1 MAGERFIKEN
11 CVNTFR
17 IFAAL
22 AAMAVILSASA
33 IAQQSSQ
40 PQLNVSPTNRTL
52 TVTANDSVT
61 AEPDVA
67 ILHIGFETQPGTAK
81 EAYASGA
88 QTSNAIIDALKQAG
102 VPESAIHSESQYLQR
117 DYSVPK
123 SHKFILTEQWTVKT
137 TPKRAAELLD
147 DAVTAGANS
156 SGQIE
161 WTVNDERA
169 LENQALDKAAARAK
183 ADAAELAK
191 GMGVR
196 LGALIYV
203 SNNISE
209 PVRPIMMASRV
220 FTPEKAQ
227 APPLAI
233 EPQKVTRSAS
243 IYAVYAIE

>member
-1 MAGERFIKEN
+1 MQR
-11 CVNTFR
+11 VR
-17 IFAAL
+17 IL
-22 AAMAVILSASA
+22 AILATLATAISASA
-33 IAQQSSQ
+33 QQTSQ
-40 PQLNVSPTNRTL
+40 PQLKVDSTNRTL
-52 TVTANDSVT
+52 TVTASDSVNV
-61 AEPDVA
+61 EPEVA
-67 ILHIGFETQPGTAK
+67 ILHIGFETQPASAK
-81 EAYASGA
+81 DAYASGA

-102 VPESAIHSESQYLQR
+102 VAESAIHSESQFLNR

-137 TPKRAAELLD
+137 TPKRAAEILD
-147 DAVTAGANS
+147 VAVTAGANS

-169 LENQALDKAAARAK
+169 LENQALDKAAARAR

-203 SNNISE
+203 SNEVSR
-209 PVRPIMMASRV
+209 PVVPMFAAQRMSMAKAA
-220 FTPEKAQ
+220 PE
-227 APPLAI
+227 PLAI

>member
-1 MAGERFIKEN
+1 MNAIRFSA
-11 CVNTFR
+11 VTV
-17 IFAAL
+17 AL
-22 AAMAVILSASA
+22 AAALSAG
-33 IAQQSSQ
+33 AQQASQ
-40 PQLNVSPTNRTL
+40 PQLKIDSTNRTL
-52 TVTANDSVT
+52 TVTASDSVSV
-61 AEPDVA
+61 EPDVT
-67 ILHIGFETQPGTAK
+67 ILHIGFETQPASAK
-81 EAYASGA
+81 EAYANGA

-102 VPESAIHSESQYLQR
+102 VAESAIHSESQFLQR

-137 TPKRAAELLD
+137 TPQRAAEILD
-147 DAVTAGANS
+147 VAVTAGANS

-161 WTVNDERA
+161 WTVNDERG

-203 SNNISE
+203 SNEVSRPPMPMFAAQRIS
-209 PVRPIMMASRV
+209 MMAG
-220 FTPEKAQ
+220 KAA

>member
-1 MAGERFIKEN
+1 MHP
-11 CVNTFR
+11 VR
-17 IFAAL
+17 IL
-22 AAMAVILSASA
+22 AISAVMSTAVSIF
-33 IAQQSSQ
+33 AQQSSQ
-40 PQLNVSPTNRTL
+40 PQLSVSPTNRTL
-52 TVTANDSVT
+52 TVTANDTVT
-61 AEPDVA
+61 ADPDVA
-67 ILHIGFETQPGTAK
+67 ILHIGFETQPASAID
-81 EAYASGA
+81 AYASGA

-102 VPESAIHSESQYLQR
+102 VPESAIHSESQYLNR

-123 SHKFILTEQWTVKT
+123 SHKFILAEQWTVKT
-137 TPKRAAELLD
+137 TPKRAAEILD
-147 DAVTAGANS
+147 VAVTAGANS

-161 WTVNDERA
+161 WTVNDERG

-203 SNNISE
+203 SNQVSE
-209 PVRPIMMASRV
+209 PVRPMMAARL
-220 FTPEKAQ
+220 FTPEKAPAQ
-227 APPLAI
+227 PLAI

>member
-1 MAGERFIKEN
+1 MQP
-11 CVNTFR
+11 VR
-17 IFAAL
+17 ILAILFVL
-22 AAMAVILSASA
+22 AAAIPA

-40 PQLNVSPTNRTL
+40 PQLSVSPANRTL
-52 TVTANDSVT
+52 TVTASDSVSV
-61 AEPDVA
+61 EPDVA
-67 ILHIGFETQPGTAK
+67 ILHIGFETQPAGAK
-81 EAYASGA
+81 DAYASGA

-102 VPESAIHSESQYLQR
+102 VAESAIHSESQFLQR

-123 SHKFILTEQWTVKT
+123 SHKFVLTEQWTVKT

-147 DAVTAGANS
+147 VAVTAGANS

-169 LENQALDKAAARAK
+169 LEDQALDKAAARAR

-203 SNNISE
+203 SNEVSS
-209 PVRPIMMASRV
+209 PARPIMMANRL
-220 FTPEKAQ
+220 FTPEKAPAQ
-227 APPLAI
+227 PLAI
-233 EPQKVTRSAS
+233 EPQKVKSSAS

>member
-1 MAGERFIKEN
+1 MQPL
-11 CVNTFR
+11 R
-17 IFAAL
+17 IL
-22 AAMAVILSASA
+22 AILSALATALPA

-67 ILHIGFETQPGTAK
+67 IVHVGFETQPSSAK
-81 EAYASGA
+81 DAYASGA

-102 VPESAIHSESQYLQR
+102 VPEAAIHSESQFLQR

-123 SHKFILTEQWTVKT
+123 SHKFVLTEQWTVKT
-137 TPKRAAELLD
+137 TPKRAAEILD
-147 DAVTAGANS
+147 TAVTAGANS

-161 WTVNDERA
+161 WNVNDERS

-203 SNNISE
+203 SNEVSE
-209 PVRPIMMASRV
+209 PVRPMMASRL
-220 FTPEKAQ
+220 FTPERAQ

>member
-1 MAGERFIKEN
+1 LILISVLFNLPKEF
-11 CVNTFR
+11 VMQPVR
-17 IFAAL
+17 IL
-22 AAMAVILSASA
+22 AILSALATAFPA

-40 PQLNVSPTNRTL
+40 PQLSVSPTNRTL
-52 TVTANDSVT
+52 TVTANDTVT
-61 AEPDVA
+61 VDPDVA
-67 ILHIGFETQPGTAK
+67 IVHVGFETQPASAK
-81 EAYASGA
+81 DAYASGT
-88 QTSNAIIDALKQAG
+88 QISNAIIDALKQAG
-102 VPESAIHSESQYLQR
+102 IAESAIHSESQYLNR

-123 SHKFILTEQWTVKT
+123 SHKFVLTEQWTVRT
-137 TPKRAAELLD
+137 TPKRAAEILD
-147 DAVTAGANS
+147 VAVTAGANS

-169 LENQALDKAAARAK
+169 LENQALDKGAARAK

-203 SNNISE
+203 SNQVSE
-209 PVRPIMMASRV
+209 PVRPMMAAAFSRV
-220 FTPEKAQ
+220 ATPAQ
-227 APPLAI
+227 PLAI

>member
-1 MAGERFIKEN
+1 MNF
-11 CVNTFR
+11 FR
-17 IFAAL
+17 IL
-22 AAMAVILSASA
+22 AVSTAMAVALSAG
-33 IAQQSSQ
+33 AQQVTQ
-40 PQLNVSPTNRTL
+40 PQMSVTQTNRTL
-52 TVTANDSVT
+52 TVSASDSVSV
-61 AEPDVA
+61 EPEVA
-67 ILHIGFETQPGTAK
+67 ILHIGFETQPASAK
-81 EAYASGA
+81 DAYASGA

-102 VPESAIHSESQYLQR
+102 VAESAIHSESQYLQR

-123 SHKFILTEQWTVKT
+123 SHKFILRQQWTVKT
-137 TPKRAAELLD
+137 TPKSAAEVLD
-147 DAVTAGANS
+147 AAITAGANS

-161 WTVNDERA
+161 WTVNDERGI
-169 LENQALDKAAARAK
+169 ENQALDKAADRAR

-203 SNNISE
+203 SNNLSE
-209 PVRPIMMASRV
+209 PVRPFNART
-220 FTPEKAQ
+220 FGGLATLEKT

>member
-1 MAGERFIKEN
+1 MNF
-11 CVNTFR
+11 FR
-17 IFAAL
+17 IL
-22 AAMAVILSASA
+22 AVSTAMAVALSAG
-33 IAQQSSQ
+33 AQQVTQ
-40 PQLNVSPTNRTL
+40 PQMSVTQTNRTL
-52 TVTANDSVT
+52 TVSASDSVSV
-61 AEPDVA
+61 EPEVA
-67 ILHIGFETQPGTAK
+67 ILHIGFETQPASAK
-81 EAYASGA
+81 DAYASGA

-102 VPESAIHSESQYLQR
+102 VAESAIHSESQYLQR

-123 SHKFILTEQWTVKT
+123 SHKFILRQQWTVKT
-137 TPKRAAELLD
+137 TPKRAAEVLD
-147 DAVTAGANS
+147 AAITAGANS

-169 LENQALDKAAARAK
+169 LENQALDKAAARAR

-203 SNNISE
+203 SNNLSE
-209 PVRPIMMASRV
+209 SVRPLVMSRAYSAGV
-220 FTPEKAQ
+220 AAPPP
-227 APPLAI
+227 PPLAI

>member
-1 MAGERFIKEN
+1 MHQ
-11 CVNTFR
+11 FR
-17 IFAAL
+17 ILAVSALVAA
-22 AAMAVILSASA
+22 AVSAG
-33 IAQQSSQ
+33 AQQARQ
-40 PQLNVSPTNRTL
+40 PQLKIDPANRTL
-52 TVTANDSVT
+52 TVTASDSVT

-67 ILHIGFETQPGTAK
+67 ILHIGFETQPASAK
-81 EAYASGA
+81 DSYASGA

-123 SHKFILTEQWTVKT
+123 SHKFILAEQWTVKT

-147 DAVTAGANS
+147 VAVTAGANS

-161 WTVNDERA
+161 WTVSDERA

-191 GMGVR
+191 GMGVQ

-203 SNNISE
+203 SNEVSR
-209 PVRPIMMASRV
+209 PVPPPPMAFER
-220 FTPEKAQ
+220 FAAPAKA
-227 APPLAI
+227 APPPLAV
-233 EPQKVTRSAS
+233 EPQKVTRGAS

>member
-1 MAGERFIKEN
+1 MRVNRIIAASAFIG
-11 CVNTFR
+11 
-17 IFAAL
+17 AAL
-22 AAMAVILSASA
+22 SAG
-33 IAQQSSQ
+33 AQQASQ
-40 PQLNVSPTNRTL
+40 PQLKVDSSNRTL
-52 TVTANDSVT
+52 TVTASDSVT
-61 AEPDVA
+61 VESDTA
-67 ILHIGFETQPGTAK
+67 ILHIGFETQPTSAK
-81 EAYASGA
+81 DAYANGA

-123 SHKFILTEQWTVKT
+123 SHKFILAEQWTVKT

-147 DAVTAGANS
+147 VAVTAGANS

-161 WTVNDERA
+161 WTVSDERG

-191 GMGVR
+191 GMGVQ

-203 SNNISE
+203 SNETSR
-209 PVRPIMMASRV
+209 PVTPFFAMNRLAS
-220 FTPEKAQ
+220 Q
-227 APPLAI
+227 APPPTPLAI

-243 IYAVYAIE
+243 IYAVYAIQ

>member
-1 MAGERFIKEN
+1 MN
-11 CVNTFR
+11 LFR
-17 IFAAL
+17 IL
-22 AAMAVILSASA
+22 AASALMGAA
-33 IAQQSSQ
+33 ISVVAQQSSQ
-40 PQLNVSPTNRTL
+40 PQLSVSPTNRTL
-52 TVTANDSVT
+52 TVTANDTVT
-61 AEPDVA
+61 ADPDVA
-67 ILHIGFETQPGTAK
+67 ILHVGFETQPAGAK

-88 QTSNAIIDALKQAG
+88 QTSNAIIDALKRAG
-102 VPESAIHSESQYLQR
+102 VPETAIHSESQYLNR

-123 SHKFILTEQWTVKT
+123 SHKFILAEQWTVKT
-137 TPKRAAELLD
+137 TPKRAAEILD
-147 DAVTAGANS
+147 VAVTAGANS

-161 WTVNDERA
+161 WNVNDERG

-203 SNNISE
+203 SNQVSE
-209 PVRPIMMASRV
+209 PVRPMMAGAFGRLAA
-220 FTPEKAQ
+220 PAQ
-227 APPLAI
+227 PLAI

>member
-1 MAGERFIKEN
+1 MKPL
-11 CVNTFR
+11 R
-17 IFAAL
+17 IL
-22 AAMAVILSASA
+22 AILSALA
-33 IAQQSSQ
+33 IALSAGAQQPSQ
-40 PQLNVSPTNRTL
+40 PQLKIDSTNRTL
-52 TVTANDSVT
+52 TVTASDSVT
-61 AEPDVA
+61 VEPDVA
-67 ILHIGFETQPGTAK
+67 ILHIGFETLPSSAK
-81 EAYASGA
+81 EAYANGA

-102 VPESAIHSESQYLQR
+102 VPESAIHSESQFLQR

-137 TPKRAAELLD
+137 TPKRAAEILD
-147 DAVTAGANS
+147 VAVTAGANS

-169 LENQALDKAAARAK
+169 LEDQALDKAAARAK

-203 SNNISE
+203 SNEVSR
-209 PVRPIMMASRV
+209 PVTPLFAPQRFSMAA
-220 FTPEKAQ
+220 KAEA

>member
-1 MAGERFIKEN
+1 
-11 CVNTFR
+11 VNTFR
-17 IFAAL
+17 IFAT
-22 AAMAVILSASA
+22 AAAIAATLSASA
-33 IAQQSSQ
+33 GAQQASQ
-40 PQLNVSPTNRTL
+40 PQLKVDSSNRTL
-52 TVTANDSVT
+52 TVTASDSVT

-67 ILHIGFETQPGTAK
+67 ILHIGFETQPGSAK

-88 QTSNAIIDALKQAG
+88 QTSNAILDALKQAG
-102 VPESAIHSESQYLQR
+102 VPETAIHSESQFLER

-123 SHKFILTEQWTVKT
+123 SHKYILRQQWTVKT
-137 TPKRAAELLD
+137 TPKRAAEVLD
-147 DAVTAGANS
+147 AAVTAGANS
-156 SGQIE
+156 SSQIE

-169 LENQALDKAAARAK
+169 LENQALDKAATRAK

-203 SNNISE
+203 SNEVSRPVTPVFAAQRFSMAAKAE
-209 PVRPIMMASRV
+209 P
-220 FTPEKAQ
+220 Q
-227 APPLAI
+227 PLAI

>member
-1 MAGERFIKEN
+1 MLFNLPKEF
-11 CVNTFR
+11 VMQRVR
-17 IFAAL
+17 ILAILATL
-22 AAMAVILSASA
+22 AATLPAN
-33 IAQQSSQ
+33 AQQSSQ
-40 PQLNVSPTNRTL
+40 PRLNVSSTNRTL
-52 TVTANDSVT
+52 TVTASDSVN

-67 ILHIGFETQPGTAK
+67 IVHVGFETQPASAQ
-81 EAYASGA
+81 EAYASGS

-102 VPESAIHSESQYLQR
+102 VAESAIHSESQYLNR

-137 TPKRAAELLD
+137 TPKRAAEILD
-147 DAVTAGANS
+147 VAVTAGANS

-203 SNNISE
+203 SNEVSR
-209 PVRPIMMASRV
+209 PVTPMFAAQRFSMAAKAA
-220 FTPEKAQ
+220 PE
-227 APPLAI
+227 PLAV

-243 IYAVYAIE
+243 IYAVYAID

>member
-1 MAGERFIKEN
+1 MSVFFNLSKEF
-11 CVNTFR
+11 VMQPLR
-17 IFAAL
+17 ILATVSAL
-22 AAMAVILSASA
+22 AVAFPA
-33 IAQQSSQ
+33 IAQQASQ
-40 PQLNVSPTNRTL
+40 PQLKVDSSNRTL
-52 TVTANDSVT
+52 TVTASDSVT

-67 ILHIGFETQPGTAK
+67 VLHIGFETQPADAK
-81 EAYASGA
+81 DAYAGGA
-88 QTSNAIIDALKQAG
+88 QTSNAILDALKQAG
-102 VPESAIHSESQYLQR
+102 VAESAIHSESQYLER

-123 SHKFILTEQWTVKT
+123 SHKYILRQQWTVKT
-137 TPKRAAELLD
+137 TPQRAAEVLD
-147 DAVTAGANS
+147 AAVTAGANS

-161 WTVNDERA
+161 WTVNDERG
-169 LENQALDKAAARAK
+169 LENQALDKAAARAR

-203 SNNISE
+203 SNEVSR
-209 PVRPIMMASRV
+209 PVVPMFAAQRV
-220 FTPEKAQ
+220 AMNGRAE

>member
-1 MAGERFIKEN
+1 MN
-11 CVNTFR
+11 SLR
-17 IFAAL
+17 ILAVSGTLAAAL
-22 AAMAVILSASA
+22 SAG
-33 IAQQSSQ
+33 AQQISQ
-40 PQLNVSPTNRTL
+40 PQLKVDSSNRTL
-52 TVTANDSVT
+52 TVTATGSVT
-61 AEPDVA
+61 EEPDVA
-67 ILHIGFETQPGTAK
+67 ILHIGFETQPASAK
-81 EAYASGA
+81 EAYDQGA
-88 QTSNAIIDALKQAG
+88 QTSNTIVNALKQAG
-102 VPESAIHSESQYLQR
+102 VAENAIHSESQFLQR

-123 SHKFILTEQWTVKT
+123 SHKFILRQQWTVKT
-137 TPKRAAELLD
+137 TPRRAAELLD
-147 DAVTAGANS
+147 AAVTAGANS

-169 LENQALDKAAARAK
+169 LENQALDNAAARAK

-203 SNNISE
+203 SNEVS
-209 PVRPIMMASRV
+209 RPPSPIFAAQRFSAL
-220 FTPEKAQ
+220 EKAE